1 MSRHRNGLVSTVP
14 PASVWNMRRR
24 TFEVSQ
30 ELTRVAH
37 ELDFFVDFHALRQ
50 RIPNVFGSGNVVFAM

>member
-1 MSRHRNGLVSTVP
+1 MTLS
-14 PASVWNMRRR
+14 
-24 TFEVSQ
+24 
-30 ELTRVAH
+30 RVAH